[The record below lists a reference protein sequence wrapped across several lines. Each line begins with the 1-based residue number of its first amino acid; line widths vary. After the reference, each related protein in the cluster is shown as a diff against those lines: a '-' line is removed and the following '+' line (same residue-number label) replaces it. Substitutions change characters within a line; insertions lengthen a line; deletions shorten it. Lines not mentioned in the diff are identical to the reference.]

1 MLTLG
6 DVVLPELS
14 VDYSA
19 YLEKDKYTT
28 FPLFTRNVA
37 EENAKLE
44 LELKNI
50 SSVFEESKTKE
61 VITQKEVENISD
73 LYAQKMKELEIVVN
87 SKKELELLIKDIE
100 DSKSK
105 EELESLE
112 NAK

>member
-37 EENAKLE
+37 EENASML
-44 LELKNI
+44 
-50 SSVFEESKTKE
+50 T
-61 VITQKEVENISD
+61 
-73 LYAQKMKELEIVVN
+73 N
-87 SKKELELLIKDIE
+87 S
-100 DSKSK
+100 
-105 EELESLE
+105 
-112 NAK
+112 